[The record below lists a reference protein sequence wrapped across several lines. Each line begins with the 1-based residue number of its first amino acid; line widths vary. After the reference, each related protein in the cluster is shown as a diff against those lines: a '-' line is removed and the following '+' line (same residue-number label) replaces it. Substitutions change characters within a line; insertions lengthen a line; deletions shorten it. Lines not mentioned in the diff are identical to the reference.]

1 MRPAATAGRKST
13 VSYRYWFL
21 LSVLMLVTVLVF
33 GFFLLLV
40 FRVI

>member
-1 MRPAATAGRKST
+1 

-21 LSVLMLVTVLVF
+21 LSILVLVTVLVF